1 MTTGGGESSFINQ
14 QSVKIFATAGA
25 LAVLPHCRDN
35 SIHCCAPAR
44 QAQTFQGFK
53 RETSVTTTAPQI
65 RVLLV
70 DDEPLARGMIREML
84 EADRDVEV
92 VGECVNGEEAV
103 AAIREHRPD
112 LIFLDVQMPEESGF
126 EVLENIKEEYTPHVI
141 FVTAYDQY
149 AVRAFEVHA
158 LDYLLKP
165 FDRERFE
172 AAWRRAKEHIL
183 KEKGGRLDE
192 RILTLLEELK
202 AGAKYLE
209 RLVIKSG
216 GRVFFLE
223 ADEID
228 WIEAEGNYVSVHSGK
243 KSHLLRET
251 ISSLE
256 AQLDPKK
263 FRRVHRSAIVQL
275 AKIKELQPWFHGEY
289 RIVLHSGAQLMLS
302 RNYRENLQEALGKV
316 L

>member
-1 MTTGGGESSFINQ
+1 MAS
-14 QSVKIFATAGA
+14 AA
-25 LAVLPHCRDN
+25 
-35 SIHCCAPAR
+35 
-44 QAQTFQGFK
+44 
-53 RETSVTTTAPQI
+53 QI

-70 DDEPLARGMIREML
+70 DDELLAREMIREML
-84 EADRDVEV
+84 ADDLEAVII
-92 VGECVNGEEAV
+92 GECINGEEAV
-103 AAIREHRPD
+103 AAIAEHTPD
-112 LIFLDVQMPEESGF
+112 LVFLDVQMPESTGF
-126 EVLENIKEEYTPHVI
+126 EVLETLKNGYVPHVI

-165 FDRERFE
+165 FDRERFD
-172 AAWRRAKEHIL
+172 ACWQRAKEQIL
-183 KEKGGRLDE
+183 KERNGRLDE

-202 AGAKYLE
+202 AGSKYLE

-223 ADEID
+223 TDEID

-256 AQLDPKK
+256 SQLDPKK
-263 FRRVHRSAIVQL
+263 FRRIHRSAIVQL
-275 AKIKELQPWFHGEY
+275 DKIKELQPWFHGEY
-289 RIVLHSGAQLMLS
+289 RVILHSGAQVMLS

>member
-1 MTTGGGESSFINQ
+1 MSDE
-14 QSVKIFATAGA
+14 K
-25 LAVLPHCRDN
+25 P
-35 SIHCCAPAR
+35 
-44 QAQTFQGFK
+44 
-53 RETSVTTTAPQI
+53 I

-70 DDEPLARGMIREML
+70 DDEPLAREMIREML
-84 EADRDVEV
+84 KDDSNAEV
-92 VGECVNGEEAV
+92 VAECINGREAIE
-103 AAIREHRPD
+103 AIQEHNPD
-112 LIFLDVQMPEESGF
+112 LIFLDVQMPEIGGF
-126 EVLENIKEEYTPHVI
+126 EVLEALKSVHMPHVI

-172 AAWRRAKEHIL
+172 SAWRRASEHIL
-183 KEKGGRLDE
+183 ATRNGAMDQ
-192 RILTLLEELK
+192 RILAILEELK
-202 AGAKYLE
+202 AGSKYLE

-216 GRVFFLE
+216 GRVFFL
-223 ADEID
+223 DTDDID
-228 WIEAEGNYVSVHSGK
+228 WIEAEGNYVSVHTGK

-263 FRRVHRSAIVQL
+263 FLRIHRSSIV
-275 AKIKELQPWFHGEY
+275 KIDRIKELQPWFHGEY
-289 RIVLHSGAQLMLS
+289 RVILLDGTQLTLS
-302 RNYRENLQEALGKV
+302 RNYRENLQEALGRF